1 MENKELVKQIVAL
14 HKASF
19 DNSYNMLVTL
29 QEQMEKMMNSF
40 VDQAPWLPEEGK
52 KVITNLVGTYK
63 KGREDF
69 RKVVNDGYKKVEDY
83 LAK

>member
-1 MENKELVKQIVAL
+1 MDNKALVKQMVEM
-14 HKASF
+14 HKLSF
-19 DNSYNMLVTL
+19 DNGFTMLATL
-29 QEQMEKMMNSF
+29 QEQMEKMVSSF

-52 KVITNLVGTYK
+52 KAIASLVGSYK

-69 RKVVNDGYKKVEDY
+69 KKLVDDGYKKVEES

>member
-1 MENKELVKQIVAL
+1 
-14 HKASF
+14 
-19 DNSYNMLVTL
+19 
-29 QEQMEKMMNSF
+29 MNSF

-52 KVITNLVGTYK
+52 KVITNLAGTYK

-69 RKVVNDGYKKVEDY
+69 RKLVNDGYKKVEDY